1 MNKPSL
7 FPATFSRRA
16 VLAATAAVSA
26 IGLLGAA
33 PAHAQAWPTKMIKL
47 VVPFPAGGPTDT
59 ASRIV
64 GQRLSERLGQPVVV
78 ENRAGASGS
87 IAAAQVAK
95 SPADGYT
102 LMMLATPT
110 LLAPHLYK
118 KAGYDTTKDFT
129 PVATVY
135 DLPIVVVVNPAQMPS
150 VTDVQKLITH
160 AKARPGQLNYTSS
173 GAGSFGHLSM
183 ELLKQLGGFEMQHV
197 PYKGGVPAITDTI
210 GGQVPLMYADLVA
223 ALPHIQAG
231 KLRAIAVGSPQRVTM
246 LPDVKTI
253 AEQGFKGYEAVSWGG
268 LMAPPGTPKAVVD
281 RIQGEAA
288 LARTDNALEKA
299 CVDPEEPLSALRISQ
314 PFGSLAALLNSQDID
329 ACHYARGTTLVFHVF
344 IDHNL
349 GSWSTTERNAAA
361 ANKNASLRS
370 ALTMA
375 IAAGATSIARHAL
388 IKSRPFSPASS

>member
-1 MNKPSL
+1 MFVSR
-7 FPATFSRRA
+7 TFAARRA
-16 VLAATAAVSA
+16 VLAVSA
-26 IGLLGAA
+26 ALAASALWGAA
-33 PAHAQAWPTKMIKL
+33 SAHAQAWPTRMIKL

-64 GQRLSERLGQPVVV
+64 GQRLAERLGQPVVV

-118 KAGYDTTKDFT
+118 KAGYDTVKDFT

-135 DLPIVVVVNPAQMPS
+135 DLPIVVVVNPKLLPD
-150 VTDVQKLITH
+150 VTDLKGLIAN
-160 AKARPGQLNYTSS
+160 AKAQKTPLNYTSS

-183 ELLKQLGGFEMQHV
+183 ELLKQMASFDMQHV

-210 GGQVPLMYADLVA
+210 GGQVPVMYADLVA

-231 KLRAIAVGSPQRVTM
+231 KLRAIAVGSPQRVAM

-253 AEQGFKGYEAVSWGG
+253 AEQGIKGYDAVSWGG
-268 LMAPPGTPKAVVD
+268 LLAPAGTPKAVVE
-281 RIQGEAA
+281 RVAGEIKQI
-288 LARTDNALEKA
+288 LAEKD
-299 CVDPEEPLSALRISQ
+299 VQDK
-314 PFGSLAALLNSQDID
+314 LLH
-329 ACHYARGTTLVFHVF
+329 AG
-344 IDHNL
+344 
-349 GSWSTTERNAAA
+349 
-361 ANKNASLRS
+361 
-370 ALTMA
+370 A
-375 IAAGATSIARHAL
+375 IAY
-388 IKSRPFSPASS
+388 FQSPAQMGQRVQQDYTRWGQLIRDKGISNE

>member
-1 MNKPSL
+1 MFVSR
-7 FPATFSRRA
+7 TFAARRA
-16 VLAATAAVSA
+16 VLAVSA
-26 IGLLGAA
+26 ALAASALWGAA
-33 PAHAQAWPTKMIKL
+33 SAHAQAWPTRMIKL

-64 GQRLSERLGQPVVV
+64 GQRLAERLGQPVVV

-118 KAGYDTTKDFT
+118 KAGYDTVKDFT

-135 DLPIVVVVNPAQMPS
+135 DLPIVVVVNPAQMTS
-150 VTDVQKLITH
+150 VTDLQKLITH

-183 ELLKQLGGFEMQHV
+183 ELLKQMGGFEMQHI

-223 ALPHIQAG
+223 ALPHIQTG
-231 KLRAIAVGSPQRVTM
+231 KLRAIAVGSPQRVAM
-246 LPDVKTI
+246 LPDIKTI

-268 LMAPPGTPKAVVD
+268 LLAPSGTPKAVVD
-281 RIQGEAA
+281 RIATEVQQI
-288 LARTDNALEKA
+288 LAEK
-299 CVDPEEPLSALRISQ
+299 DTQ
-314 PFGSLAALLNSQDID
+314 DKLLT
-329 ACHYARGTTLVFHVF
+329 AG
-344 IDHNL
+344 
-349 GSWSTTERNAAA
+349 
-361 ANKNASLRS
+361 
-370 ALTMA
+370 A
-375 IAAGATSIARHAL
+375 IAAYQASDKMARRIQQDYVKWGAVIRDKGISNE
-388 IKSRPFSPASS
+388 